1 MFASSEEIV
10 ADTKKDEVEGET
22 VSMDTEEN
30 TEGIEGSEDKDVNK
44 DRIPSTGS
52 NADVEDL
59 SDGENFSK
67 TAESEEG
74 EEKTPTK
81 GGSTKLFRFP
91 QGRIKQIMKMDT
103 DVNMVNG
110 EAIFLV
116 NKAVEEFIQCLAV
129 ESYHHTAHSKK
140 KTIMKEHVLT
150 AIESNDELAFLDGA
164 MDD

>member
-1 MFASSEEIV
+1 MSSEDMFASSEEID
-10 ADTKKDEVEGET
+10 ADSKKEEGET

-30 TEGIEGSEDKDVNK
+30 TEGSDDLNK

-59 SDGENFSK
+59 SDGENLSK

-74 EEKTPTK
+74 EERTPTK

-91 QGRIKQIMKMDT
+91 QGRIKQIMKLDS

>member
-1 MFASSEEIV
+1 MSSEDMFESSEEID
-10 ADTKKDEVEGET
+10 ADSKKEREET
-22 VSMDTEEN
+22 ISMETEEN
-30 TEGIEGSEDKDVNK
+30 INDKDK
-44 DRIPSTGS
+44 DRIPSTDS

-67 TAESEEG
+67 TAEDDEG
-74 EEKTPTK
+74 EDRTPTK

-91 QGRIKQIMKMDT
+91 QGRIKQIMKMDS

-129 ESYHHTAHSKK
+129 ESYHHTASSKK

>member
-1 MFASSEEIV
+1 MSSEDMFASSEEID
-10 ADTKKDEVEGET
+10 ADSKREEGDT

-30 TEGIEGSEDKDVNK
+30 TEETDDKDLNK

-52 NADVEDL
+52 NPDVEDL
-59 SDGENFSK
+59 SDGENLSK

-74 EEKTPTK
+74 EERTPTK

-91 QGRIKQIMKMDT
+91 QGRIKQLMKLDS

>member
-1 MFASSEEIV
+1 MSSEDMFASSEEID
-10 ADTKKDEVEGET
+10 ADSKREDGET
-22 VSMDTEEN
+22 MSMDTEDN
-30 TEGIEGSEDKDVNK
+30 TEGSNVK
-44 DRIPSTGS
+44 DRIPSTDS
-52 NADVEDL
+52 NTDADDL
-59 SDGENFSK
+59 SEGENLSK

-74 EEKTPTK
+74 EDRTPTK
-81 GGSTKLFRFP
+81 GGTTKLFRFP
-91 QGRIKQIMKMDT
+91 QGRIKQIMKMDS
-103 DVNMVNG
+103 DLNMVNA

>member
-1 MFASSEEIV
+1 MFASSEEID
-10 ADTKKDEVEGET
+10 ADSKKEEGET
-22 VSMDTEEN
+22 ISMDTEEN
-30 TEGIEGSEDKDVNK
+30 TEGSDDKDLNK

-59 SDGENFSK
+59 SDGENLSK

-74 EEKTPTK
+74 EERTPTK
-81 GGSTKLFRFP
+81 GGATKLFRFP
-91 QGRIKQIMKMDT
+91 QGRIKQIMKLDS

-129 ESYHHTAHSKK
+129 ESYHHTANSKK

>member
-1 MFASSEEIV
+1 MSSEDMFASSEEIDV
-10 ADTKKDEVEGET
+10 DSKKEEGET
-22 VSMDTEEN
+22 ISMDTEEN
-30 TEGIEGSEDKDVNK
+30 TEGSDDKDLNK

-52 NADVEDL
+52 HTDVDDHSE
-59 SDGENFSK
+59 GENLSK
-67 TAESEEG
+67 SAEPEEG
-74 EEKTPTK
+74 EDRTPSKEGTA
-81 GGSTKLFRFP
+81 KLFRFP
-91 QGRIKQIMKMDT
+91 QGRIKQIMKIDS
-103 DVNMVNG
+103 DLNMVNG

-129 ESYHHTAHSKK
+129 ESYHHTANSKK